1 MDWLI
6 WLFFESLPALGAVIG
21 LPLFALLVY
30 WRRGG
35 RGLPLLIG
43 LAVAA
48 VLIAVQSLVVTE
60 REHAGR
66 ILKAIESD
74 LAESRTSAL
83 AAALAPDFYSGGLDH
98 DGFLAYVRRQ
108 LQRVSVRWV
117 DRQNLQVQQTW
128 PDRFAVAASY
138 TADVVVDGYA
148 GTVPS
153 HWSITFARTPEG
165 WKITNIHPLHIGG
178 DSNVSWENIDHR

>member
-6 WLFFESLPALGAVIG
+6 WVLFESLPALGAAVG
-21 LPLFALLVY
+21 LPLFVLLVY

-48 VLIAVQSLVVTE
+48 VLIAVQSLVVTR

-83 AAALAPDFYSGGLDH
+83 AAALAPDFYSDGLDH

-108 LQRVSVRWV
+108 LQRVSVKWV
-117 DRQNLQVQQTW
+117 ERRGLQVQQTW

-138 TADVVVDGYA
+138 TADLVVDGYA

-165 WKITNIHPLHIGG
+165 WKITHIRPLNVGG
-178 DSNVSWENIDHR
+178 DGTVSWESIGRR